1 MIIFQLWHPRPLT
14 DLVLLVLE
22 RGLLA
27 GDLLLLLADARLDL
41 LLLALVVDHLQ
52 GWESMIHKI
61 LISEPEPR
69 YRICI

>member
-27 GDLLLLLADARLDL
+27 GDLLLLLADPSLDL

-52 GWESMIHKI
+52 GWE
-61 LISEPEPR
+61 
-69 YRICI
+69 